1 MRRPV
6 VVALALLAMA
16 GCGSADDAGAHP
28 TGTVTVFADTS
39 LTDAFT
45 GLGRQLESDHPG
57 VDVQFDFAASADLA
71 QRLTDGVAADVF
83 ASAGTDPMD
92 VVTNNGIVSRA
103 PALFATAEPGGV
115 LTGYPICTLSDA
127 PNPVGALA
135 FVELVRSDAG
145 QEALTAAG
153 FTVP

>member
-1 MRRPV
+1 MRV
-6 VVALALLAMA
+6 FAVLALLALA
-16 GCGSADDAGAHP
+16 GCGPADDASAHP
-28 TGTVTVFADTS
+28 IGTVTVFADTS
-39 LTDAFT
+39 LTDVFT

-71 QRLTDGVAADVF
+71 QRLTDGAAADVF

-92 VVTNNGIVSRA
+92 VVTDNGIVSTA
-103 PALFATAEPGGV
+103 PTLFATDDRTGDLV
-115 LTGYPICTLSDA
+115 GYPICTLSDA

-145 QEALTAAG
+145 QDALTAAG
-153 FTVP
+153 FAVP